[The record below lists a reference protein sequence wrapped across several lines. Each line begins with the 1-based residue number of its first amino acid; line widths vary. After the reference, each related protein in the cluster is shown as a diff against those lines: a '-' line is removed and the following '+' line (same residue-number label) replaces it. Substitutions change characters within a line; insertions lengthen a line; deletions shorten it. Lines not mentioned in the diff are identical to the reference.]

1 MTEIENSITSL
12 EHYSGFQGKGSYI
25 LLIELRE
32 EQTIAVGSFKT
43 IRFPAGY
50 YAYIGS
56 AMGGFKA
63 RLGHHLKGEK
73 KLRWHIDYLLPVAN
87 ISDIIL
93 CPTLDRAECAI
104 ALSLGH
110 HLEAIPGFG
119 SSDCKCCSHLFFA
132 PGEKV
137 IKSQVLSSI
146 TSLKIKPAVL
156 CQNKLA
162 GLTV

>member
-32 EQTIAVGSFKT
+32 EQTIAVGSLKT
-43 IRFPAGY
+43 IRFPVGY

-63 RLGHHLKGEK
+63 RLGRHLKGEK
-73 KLRWHIDYLLPVAN
+73 KLRWHIDYLLLTAA

-93 CPTLDRAECAI
+93 CQTEDRAECVIAR
-104 ALSLGH
+104 ALSRRF
-110 HLEAIPGFG
+110 ASVPGFG
-119 SSDCKCCSHLFFA
+119 SSDCKCRSHLFFTPLESEVKSLVMSTINHLGIA
-132 PGEKV
+132 TKLVVNQSV
-137 IKSQVLSSI
+137 I
-146 TSLKIKPAVL
+146 
-156 CQNKLA
+156 A
-162 GLTV
+162 G